1 MPTPG
6 YSDNRNKKCFELT
19 SKNEIGGSKFLILEK
34 VEVTP
39 LSGWENDPGYL
50 RPAPSF
56 YWRIWCYQDQGDWEY
71 RMQQYNIEYLKQNSL
86 VSKSSKLIAIKV
98 EGVLQQVITTA
109 LKMI

>member
-6 YSDNRNKKCFELT
+6 YSDTRNKKCFELT
-19 SKNEIGGSKFLILEK
+19 PKNEIGGSKFLIFEK

-39 LSGWENDPGYL
+39 LSGWENDPGYQI
-50 RPAPSF
+50 PNPSF
-56 YWRIWCYQDQGDWEY
+56 YWKIWCYQDQGDWEY
-71 RMQQYNIEYLKQNSL
+71 RMKAYNAELLKEHSL
-86 VSKSSKLIAIKV
+86 VSRGSKLIAIKV